1 MMRWNWPNK
10 PRYKGQERPSDD
22 GRFPAVGLGGGNRH
36 ELTHSGLC
44 FQVQPG
50 KYCAF
55 RKGSLTKAIIGNKCC
70 TEKEK
75 APAIPGLF
83 DLMIAGAEAG

>member
-1 MMRWNWPNK
+1 M
-10 PRYKGQERPSDD
+10 SAF
-22 GRFPAVGLGGGNRH
+22 GRDTTLALAEIQFPL
-36 ELTHSGLC
+36 LTHSGLC